1 MKLKPKNKGIYF
13 FTEHG
18 DWGFLSP
25 MYQCRIIID
34 NIEYK
39 SAEHYYQSMK
49 AKNNDDKSW
58 IRAAT
63 NGYEAKKRAHT
74 LVSENKVV
82 KNTVDDKLKIMRR
95 AFLEKFVQ
103 NPNIAKKLL
112 ATGDALLYE
121 NSPHDLF
128 WGMKGENWIGRILME
143 IREKLSKKEKL
154 V

>member
-1 MKLKPKNKGIYF
+1 MKLKPKNKKIYF

-25 MYQCRIIID
+25 MYQCKIIID

-58 IRAAT
+58 VRAAT
-63 NGYEAKKRAHT
+63 NGYEAKERAHT
-74 LVSENKVV
+74 LVSENKAV
-82 KNTVDDKLKIMRR
+82 KNTVDDKLKIMRK

-103 NPNIAKKLL
+103 NPDIAKKLL

-121 NSPHDLF
+121 NSPDDLF
-128 WGMKGENWIGRILME
+128 WA
-143 IREKLSKKEKL
+143 
-154 V
+154 